1 MLVCRGVLLN
11 AFETALAHH
20 KIQFPIVP
28 DLAGDMIPS
37 RYVQLPFLS
46 LRVFGLHIYSHSLT
60 PCCRMIPE
68 RPLLMDPAQDS
79 DESDIE
85 RAVDSV
91 GENRPLLPENG
102 KKKKR
107 KRKFSFKIFKKYGR
121 GIH

>member
-1 MLVCRGVLLN
+1 
-11 AFETALAHH
+11 
-20 KIQFPIVP
+20 
-28 DLAGDMIPS
+28 
-37 RYVQLPFLS
+37 
-46 LRVFGLHIYSHSLT
+46 
-60 PCCRMIPE
+60 MIPE

-91 GENRPLLPENG
+91 GENRPLLPKNG